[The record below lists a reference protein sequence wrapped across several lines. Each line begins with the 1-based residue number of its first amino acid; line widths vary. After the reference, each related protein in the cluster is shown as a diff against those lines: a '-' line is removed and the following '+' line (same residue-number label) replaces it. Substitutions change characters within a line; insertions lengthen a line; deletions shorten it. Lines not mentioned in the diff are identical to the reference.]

1 MDSFQTFYETFMR
14 GPIVSAEPGQLGSG
28 NTGKELYLTALDFI
42 SRHHRILK
50 SDIKPIFDASEWID
64 APIGTELSGRPKFII
79 NDMLIATLAW
89 VPTGSNQ
96 KGNKKG
102 HWRLLSMHMN
112 R

>member
-1 MDSFQTFYETFMR
+1 MDSFQIFYETFMR
-14 GPIVSAEPGQLGSG
+14 GPIVTSQPDQRGDG
-28 NTGKELYLTALDFI
+28 NTGKEIYLSALEFI

-50 SDIKPIFDASEWID
+50 SDIRPMFDPSEWID
-64 APIGTELSGRPKFII
+64 APIGTELSGRPKFSI

-89 VPTGSNQ
+89 VPTGSNH